1 MLKTNYKNTA
11 INHYFFN
18 RQDLDRKNLN
28 KMEINWDLIINFA
41 VIGSIILFAISKLTG
56 QTIGELFKGIREFI
70 LDTKEDVEENTQNLA
85 YYD

>member
-1 MLKTNYKNTA
+1 MA
-11 INHYFFN
+11 INQCFFN

-28 KMEINWDLIINFA
+28 KMAINWDIIINFT

>member
-1 MLKTNYKNTA
+1 
-11 INHYFFN
+11 
-18 RQDLDRKNLN
+18 
-28 KMEINWDLIINFA
+28 MEINWDLIINFA